1 MTSPSDRHLGPGN
14 EADEEDEHCER
25 DVVSDAPHLMLLY
38 ITRQTLPFWLS
49 AM

>member
-1 MTSPSDRHLGPGN
+1 MPSPSDRHLGPRN
-14 EADEEDEHCER
+14 EDDDEDEHRER
-25 DVVSDAPHLMLLY
+25 DVVSDAPHLTPLY